1 MPNTI
6 VVRPPHRKRDRW
18 LPFSKSLAIAS
29 VTGSGGVRIGGA
41 ATVLFDNVG
50 QVASDIVVEWDF
62 DNDGDFSDGIEDI
75 TSYVL
80 TLETSTGRDWPSQ
93 LTGKAGPGQLRMTL
107 RNDDDRFSYFNT
119 ASPLATSP
127 FSLRTGRK
135 IRVRTSDATSPD
147 PTPLARDRF
156 RRTDGVLG
164 TSETGLVWSEDL
176 ANDFTISSNQAAAAS
191 AGNTHLA
198 VVNVGVAAYYAQVTI
213 SETGSGGSVIGI
225 VYRYQDTTNYS
236 LAVIDVTAGEIQLR
250 DVVTGTPTTIASET
264 VESYDG
270 MTIGVLVSGTSVT
283 FYHEGVPVFTGTAIQ
298 TDETEVGI
306 YAARGAS
313 DAFQPKISSFH
324 VWDGIPVEVEGIL
337 WTGDISDLTTSVIPG
352 PQKIATVNGLG
363 WLSRLSG
370 QRIAPVSSLE
380 GKKTGILVGEVL
392 ATTNLLQ
399 PPGFI
404 DEGDI
409 STGPFGTDEADAL
422 ELARKFEDVE
432 YGFLYESQ
440 EGYLSFSSRT
450 SRDAETSAVTFSDIV
465 GGQFGYHQIEPLD
478 WRQEVFN
485 RVIAGVTPGV
495 PTFVDLTTTSST
507 ATIGDVTF
515 PATVAAGDLLLVII
529 SASGNQEILTSY
541 VPDGWVELVNDSPT
555 YTIKRVLAKVA
566 LGTEDGD
573 LLKFAEETLGGGCVD
588 IDTEIFTERGWLRY
602 DQVNGTDKTQAID
615 PATGDVVWTDITQ
628 IRRFTGHHEVF
639 RFSGEIDAVTTVH
652 HNWLVR
658 RDEVWLLVN
667 TLKLQSDDEVC
678 TESGLVTIRDLHFEQ
693 DIIDGVVWCPTT
705 EMGNWLARRNGTVY
719 YTGNKP

>member
-6 VVRPPHRKRDRW
+6 VVRPPYRKRGYW
-18 LPFSKSLAIAS
+18 PLFPSSLNLAT
-29 VTGSGGVRIGGA
+29 VTGSGGVLVGGA
-41 ATVLFDNVG
+41 ATVLFDNAG

-80 TLETSTGRDWPSQ
+80 SLETSTGRDWPSQ

-135 IRVRTSDATSPD
+135 IRVRTSEATSPD

-156 RRTDGVLG
+156 RRTNGVLG
-164 TSETGLVWSEDL
+164 TSETGLVWSEPL
-176 ANDFTISSNQAAAAS
+176 ANDFTISSNQAVAAS

-198 VVNVGVAAYYAQVTI
+198 VVDVGSAAYYAQVTI
-213 SETGSGGSVIGI
+213 SEVGSGGSVIGI

-236 LAVIDVTAGEIQLR
+236 LAVIDVTAGQIQLR
-250 DVVTGTPTTIASET
+250 DVVAGAPTTIENET

-270 MTIGVLVSGTSVT
+270 MTIGVLVSGTDVS
-283 FYHEGVPVFTGTAIQ
+283 FYHEGVPVFTDTAIQ

-324 VWDGIPVEVEGIL
+324 VWDGLPAEVEGIL
-337 WTGDISDLTTSVIPG
+337 WTGDISDLTTSVAAG
-352 PQKIATVNGLG
+352 PQKIASVSGLG
-363 WLSRLSG
+363 WLSRLAG
-370 QRIAPVSSLE
+370 QRVDPVSSLE

-409 STGPFGTDEADAL
+409 STGPFGTDETEAL
-422 ELARKFEDVE
+422 ELCRRFEDVE

-440 EGYLSFSSRT
+440 EGYLSFASRT

-495 PTFVDLTTTSST
+495 PTFVSVTTTSDTTLGAVS
-507 ATIGDVTF
+507 F
-515 PATVAAGDLLLVII
+515 PATVTAGDLLLVLISI
-529 SASGNQEILTSY
+529 SADAEIQTFY
-541 VPDGWVELVNDSPT
+541 IPDGWVEIKNDSPT
-555 YTIKRVLAKVA
+555 FTSKRVLAKVA
-566 LGTEDGD
+566 IGNEDGTT
-573 LLKFAEETLGGGCVD
+573 LKFAEVALGTPCVD
-588 IDTEIFTERGWLRY
+588 TETEIYTRRGWLTL
-602 DQVNGTDKTQAID
+602 DQVNATDETMGVD
-615 PATGDVVWTDITQ
+615 PDTGDATWTRVMQ
-628 IRRFTGHHEVF
+628 VRRFTGRHEVF
-639 RFSGEIDAVTTVH
+639 RFTGAVDAVTTMSH
-652 HNWLVR
+652 QWLVR
-658 RDEVWLLVN
+658 RDDAWMLTS
-667 TLKLQSDDEVC
+667 TLKLRFDDEVR
-678 TESGLVTIRDLHFEQ
+678 TEDGLVAIRDLCFEQ

-705 EMGNWLARRNGTVY
+705 ELGNWLARRNGTVY